1 MTMKEC
7 KKCNGDGY
15 SYEDGRQ
22 TPTRCECQNSHCIS
36 STGSDVAREWINA
49 NVWDGED
56 RRGAVNDRATFTPDE
71 LQELVDDLLAHL
83 QQNAETRRP

>member
-1 MTMKEC
+1 MNEER
-7 KKCNGDGY
+7 N
-15 SYEDGRQ
+15 ELN
-22 TPTRCECQNSHCIS
+22 TPP
-36 STGSDVAREWINA
+36 GSDVAREWINA

-83 QQNAETRRP
+83 QQNART